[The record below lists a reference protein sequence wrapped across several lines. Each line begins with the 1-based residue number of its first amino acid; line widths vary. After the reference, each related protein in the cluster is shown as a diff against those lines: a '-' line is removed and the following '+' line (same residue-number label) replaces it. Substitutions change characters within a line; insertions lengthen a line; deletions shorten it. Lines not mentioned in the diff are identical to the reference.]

1 MIKLG
6 FIGAGNMAG
15 AIVRGVLAK
24 KFLPAQNI
32 FMHDVNTR
40 QCEKMQS
47 QYDIQ
52 IMKSNVDLVLVCNVI
67 VLAIKPIFLKKV
79 LLEIK
84 PHVRDKKIISIATG
98 WTTDM
103 LRETLGENNGA
114 QILRVMP
121 NTPAMVGEG
130 FTVLFHENSF
140 DPEAF
145 MWAGQ
150 LFQTLGQTEVLSER
164 LLDAVIAVS
173 GSSPAYV
180 FLFIEAMT
188 DGAVKLG
195 IPRSVAYRAASQ
207 SVLGAAKM
215 ILETGEHPSKLK
227 DDVCSPG
234 GTTIEAVHA
243 LEQGGLRAAVINAMD
258 ACAQKSFRMTEE
270 AKNERSVR
278 ISNVSR

>member
-1 MIKLG
+1 MTKLG

-24 KFLPAQNI
+24 EFLAARNI
-32 FMHDVNTR
+32 YMHDVNPR
-40 QCEKMQS
+40 QCAKMRDRYS
-47 QYDIQ
+47 IQ
-52 IMKSNVDLVLVCNVI
+52 IAQNNVDLVLACDVI
-67 VLAIKPIFLKKV
+67 VLAVKPIFLRKV
-79 LLEIK
+79 LSEIK
-84 PHVRDKKIISIATG
+84 VHARNKKIISIATG

-103 LRETLGENNGA
+103 LQEALGESNGV

-140 DPEAF
+140 DREAF
-145 MWAGQ
+145 AWAEQ
-150 LFQTLGQTEVLSER
+150 LFQTLGRTEVLSER

-180 FLFIEAMT
+180 YLFIEAMT

-258 ACAQKSFRMTEE
+258 ACAQKSLRMTEE
-270 AKNERSVR
+270 AKK
-278 ISNVSR
+278 